1 MKRLLLRA
9 RKDPFEL
16 VSTEA
21 SLDRNTIADNSGNLI
36 FSGASYGILAT
47 RDTEVTADRFVIDP
61 GAADQ
66 INERYDAYVIPL
78 ANAFRVS
85 YEANL
90 IRLTKLISK
99 LRIPVVVLGV
109 GAQSNVDYE
118 TDRLRRIEPAAKAF
132 VGAVLDRGP
141 SIGVRGAFTASWL
154 QRLGFHDIEVI
165 GCPSLFL
172 PGPQLRIEK
181 RLAAL
186 DRGARLTLTVSPYVK
201 AMWPIVARHVARY
214 PNLEYIAQDIDALE
228 RLLWGGSTPNLA
240 MPTRMYVDPWPW
252 IGDLQDRDFVF
263 GTRIHGTIAALL
275 AGTPAYV
282 FAHDSRT
289 LELAEYF
296 ALPHRR
302 MTDVPADV
310 DAAELHAEADFG
322 AFNDGH
328 AARFATFTAYLER
341 HGLEHV
347 FQPGEDPLAFGRRL
361 VITPFPPAVTARRPD
376 EMPRIGRESR
386 RLRRALRRLRKTRR
400 IRDWRARLARR

>member
-9 RKDPFEL
+9 RKDPFEVL
-16 VSTEA
+16 TPEA

-36 FSGASYGILAT
+36 FSGAAYGILAT
-47 RDTEVTADRFVIDP
+47 SDTELTADRFVIDP
-61 GAADQ
+61 GAADR

-90 IRLTKLISK
+90 IRLTQLISR

-109 GAQSNVDYE
+109 GAQSDVRYE
-118 TDRLRRIEPAAKAF
+118 TDRLRRIEPAVRAF

-141 SIGVRGAFTASWL
+141 SIGVRGAFTASYL
-154 QRLGFHDIEVI
+154 ERLGFREVEVI

-172 PGPQLRIEK
+172 HGPDLRIEK

-186 DRGARLTLTVSPYVK
+186 DCDARLTLTVSPYVK

-214 PNLEYIAQDIDALE
+214 PNLDYVAQDLDTLE
-228 RLLWGGSTPNLA
+228 RLLWGGSAPW
-240 MPTRMYVDPWPW
+240 PDIRTRIYVDPWPW
-252 IGDLQDRDFVF
+252 IYDLRDRDFVF

-296 ALPHRR
+296 DIPHRR
-302 MTDVPADV
+302 LTEVSPDV
-310 DAAELHAEADFG
+310 DAAELHAEADFR

-347 FQPGEDPLAFGRRL
+347 FRPEEDPLAFDQRL
-361 VITPFPPAVTARRPD
+361 QATPFPPAVTARAPD
-376 EMPRIGRESR
+376 EMPRIGREAR
-386 RLRRALRRLRKTRR
+386 RLRRALRRLRKAPR